1 MIYRAFNIVW
11 DSSLSDTIYK
21 LPSEAV
27 ISLSKTSDTDCLR
40 LNAMDVLDK
49 EFDSVVESLDLEE
62 I

>member
-11 DSSLSDTIYK
+11 DSSLSDTIYT

-27 ISLSKTSDTDCLR
+27 ISLSKTSDTDRMR
-40 LNAMDVLDK
+40 LDAMDALDK